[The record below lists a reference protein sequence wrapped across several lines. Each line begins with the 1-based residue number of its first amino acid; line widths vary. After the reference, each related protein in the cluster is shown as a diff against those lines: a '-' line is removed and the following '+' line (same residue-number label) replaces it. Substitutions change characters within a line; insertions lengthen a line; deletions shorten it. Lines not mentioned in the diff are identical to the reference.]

1 MAEKQT
7 KTIYINDKE
16 YTEDQLTDQQKAMVN
31 HVADL
36 DRKIGSTQF
45 NLDQLNVGRE
55 AFMKMLVASLEE
67 SAAEEAEQAA

>member
-7 KTIYINDKE
+7 KTVSINGTE
-16 YTEDQLTDQQKAMVN
+16 YTEDQLTDQQKVIIN

-45 NLDQLNVGRE
+45 NLDQLQVGKQ
-55 AFMKMLVASLEE
+55 AFMDMLTKSLEE
-67 SAAEEAEQAA
+67 APQEVAAE

>member
-16 YTEDQLTDQQKAMVN
+16 YTEDQLTDQQKVMVN

>member
-1 MAEKQT
+1 
-7 KTIYINDKE
+7 
-16 YTEDQLTDQQKAMVN
+16 MVN

>member
-7 KTIYINDKE
+7 KTVTINGTE
-16 YTEDQLTDQQKAMVN
+16 YTEDQLTDQQKVMIN

-45 NLDQLNVGRE
+45 NLDQLQVGKQ
-55 AFMKMLVASLEE
+55 AFMDMLTKSLEE
-67 SAAEEAEQAA
+67 PAQEAAE